1 MSRVR
6 AGRALTFADLF
17 ARNRSDVRNIPAHA
31 GECFHRGDD
40 PENDKTDVNDR
51 CDNGPEENE
60 DAADSWNRAKD
71 RVHDCRNDVE
81 QEPGQTEDDRLHR
94 IEAHEW
100 VVFFQN
106 EKHDTANERNTGQ
119 RCRDV

>member
-1 MSRVR
+1 MWEGPSVSRVR

-17 ARNRSDVRNIPAHA
+17 ARNRS
-31 GECFHRGDD
+31 
-40 PENDKTDVNDR
+40 
-51 CDNGPEENE
+51 DNGPEENE